1 MQLSNDINLV
11 FWALGGLLVGLALGV
26 FISQWL
32 GRASRFKADAELDEL
47 SAIRLELTTTNGV
60 LEQRLIGQQNQYEAQ
75 LKLLQDAKQ
84 TLGQEFENLANRI
97 FDDKQAKFSLQN
109 KEALEVT
116 LSPLRRDIGDF
127 RKQVESAY
135 DKENA
140 DRNKLAGQISELQKQ
155 TLQISADAV
164 SLANALRGDNKA
176 QGNWGEFVLEKLLED
191 SGLTNGREYD
201 TQVALKDDT
210 GKRRN
215 PDVVVHLPEGRD
227 IVIDAKVSLVD
238 YERYFHAED
247 EETKAQCLRQHLAS
261 LRAHIKGLSGK
272 DYESLEGVNSL
283 DFVLIFVPVEA
294 AFVLALDHD
303 PEMMRDAYDRGI
315 ILVSPTTLMVTLRTI
330 KNLWRYADQ
339 NRNAQLIADKAGA
352 LYDQFVGYVEAL
364 DDVGKHL
371 DKSKDAW
378 DTARKRLT
386 SGRGNLVKRTEE
398 LKKLGAKTK
407 KSLPD
412 DLQLMDDSVAM
423 LNEDKDNND

>member
-1 MQLSNDINLV
+1 MTDDLSVLPPILAAAV
-11 FWALGGLLVGLALGV
+11 AGLMLGV
-26 FISQWL
+26 FISQLL
-32 GRASRFKADAELDEL
+32 GRGNRAKADEEIVRL
-47 SAIRLELTTTNGV
+47 SAIRLELTTVNGV
-60 LEQRLIGQQNQYEAQ
+60 LEQRLTGQQVQHEGQ
-75 LKLLQDAKQ
+75 LKLMQDAKQ

-97 FDDKQAKFSLQN
+97 FEDKQTKFAQQN

>member
-1 MQLSNDINLV
+1 MAVGMLLGYALSRLLSRNQQIAEVAEVKSDN
-11 FWALGGLLVGLALGV
+11 AL
-26 FISQWL
+26 
-32 GRASRFKADAELDEL
+32 
-47 SAIRLELTTTNGV
+47 
-60 LEQRLIGQQNQYEAQ
+60 LEQQLESQQAQFDAQ
-75 LKLLQDAKQ
+75 LKLLQDAKV

-97 FDDKQAKFSLQN
+97 FDDKQAKFSAQS
-109 KEALEVT
+109 KEAIENS

-127 RKQVESAY
+127 RKQVETVY

-140 DRNKLAGQISELQKQ
+140 DRNKLVGQISELQKQ
-155 TLQISADAV
+155 TLQVSADAV

-201 TQVALKDDT
+201 TQVALKDES

-238 YERYFHAED
+238 YEGYFHAQD
-247 EETKAQCLRQHLAS
+247 DDSKAQCLAQHLAS
-261 LRAHIKGLSGK
+261 MRAHIKGLSGK
-272 DYESLEGVNSL
+272 DYENLEGVNSL

-294 AFVLALDHD
+294 AFMLALDHD
-303 PEMMRDAYDRGI
+303 PDMMRDAYDRGI
-315 ILVSPTTLMVTLRTI
+315 ILVSPSTLMVTLRTI

-352 LYDQFVGYVEAL
+352 LYDQFVLYIESL
-364 DDVGKHL
+364 DEVGRHL
-371 DKSKDAW
+371 DKSVEAW
-378 DTARKRLT
+378 DTARKRL
-386 SGRGNLVKRTEE
+386 SAGRGNLLRRSEE

-407 KSLPD
+407 RTMPSDLAVDDMSSPQDISALGDGSNKSD
-412 DLQLMDDSVAM
+412 
-423 LNEDKDNND
+423 

>member
-1 MQLSNDINLV
+1 MQLSNDINLL
-11 FWALGGLLVGLALGV
+11 FWALGGLLVGLALGL

-32 GRASRFKADAELDEL
+32 GRASRLKTDAELDEL
-47 SAIRLELTTTNGV
+47 SAIRLELTTSNGV

-155 TLQISADAV
+155 TLQVSADAV

-215 PDVVVHLPEGRD
+215 PDVIVHLPEGRD

-238 YERYFHAED
+238 YERYFHAEN

-339 NRNAQLIADKAGA
+339 NRNAQLIADKSGA
-352 LYDQFVGYVEAL
+352 LYDQFVMYIEAL
-364 DDVGKHL
+364 DDVGRHL

-386 SGRGNLVKRTEE
+386 SGRGNLVRRTEE